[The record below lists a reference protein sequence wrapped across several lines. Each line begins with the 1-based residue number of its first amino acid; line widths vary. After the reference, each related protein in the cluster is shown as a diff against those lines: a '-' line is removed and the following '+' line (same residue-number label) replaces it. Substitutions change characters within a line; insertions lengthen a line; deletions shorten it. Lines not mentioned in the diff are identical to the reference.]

1 MSSTDSSQNEMDIS
15 AVNVEMDIVPETS
28 VPETPVTETPVT
40 ETPATETLVT
50 ETPAET
56 QSEKTLKTLLEEYLK
71 KSDRKIPLTVA
82 TKRMI
87 VCLTNVPSD
96 ALEKVE
102 LLVDKVFEDGT
113 LDIQDAPQLMI
124 LVQELFELYSAMK
137 FNQLKPESCA
147 SVLKVVAHVVY
158 IHKFS
163 KRFSESES
171 TVLLSSFNSVIDTSV
186 MLIGLKET
194 VPGLNKCKWLW
205 CC

>member
-1 MSSTDSSQNEMDIS
+1 MSSTDSSQNEVDIS
-15 AVNVEMDIVPETS
+15 AVNVEMDIVPETPVS
-28 VPETPVTETPVT
+28 ETPVTETPVS
-40 ETPATETLVT
+40 ETPE
-50 ETPAET
+50 ET
-56 QSEKTLKTLLEEYLK
+56 QPEKTLKTLLEEYLK

-102 LLVDKVFEDGT
+102 ILVNKVFEDGT

-194 VPGLNKCKWLW
+194 VPALKKCKWLW